1 MNGHG
6 ARWLID
12 IGNTRIKCASCDARG
27 VRDPVQAFAHEQADA
42 ITALLAHLR
51 QDDARDEVWLA
62 SVAPAKTTDAVDAA
76 LQASGH
82 RVHRVRTM
90 AQCGSLRIAYED
102 PERLGV
108 DRFLALLAAN
118 ARDDGPWL
126 IVSAGSALTVD
137 LLDVGGEHLG
147 GLIAPTAEH
156 MRAALAQRFSQL
168 DLPEGRVHE
177 FADNSADAIA
187 SGANAAVL
195 GLLERS
201 LESAR
206 KKLGIMPTLL
216 ITGGGAAV
224 FDTLDHPRI
233 VKLPALV
240 LDGLAILACQ
250 GGV

>member
-27 VRDPVQAFAHEQADA
+27 MRGPVQAFAHGQAGA
-42 ITALLAHLR
+42 IAALLAYLR
-51 QDDARDEVWLA
+51 QDDARDEAWLA
-62 SVAPAKTTDAVDAA
+62 SVAPAEIADAVEAA
-76 LQASGH
+76 LRENGY

-90 AQCGSLRIAYED
+90 AQCGSLRIAYDD
-102 PERLGV
+102 PARLGV
-108 DRFLALLAAN
+108 DRFLALLAAC

-137 LLDVGGEHLG
+137 LLDAGGEHLG

-177 FADNSADAIA
+177 FAGNSADAIA
-187 SGANAAVL
+187 SGTHAAVL
-195 GLLERS
+195 GLVERS
-201 LESAR
+201 LGSAR
-206 KKLGIMPTLL
+206 KKLGAMPTLL
-216 ITGGGAAV
+216 ITGGGVAV

-233 VKLPALV
+233 VQLPALV
-240 LDGLAILACQ
+240 LDGLAILASQ
-250 GGV
+250 GGD

>member
-1 MNGHG
+1 MNNHD

-12 IGNTRIKCASCDARG
+12 IGNTRIKCALCDARG
-27 VRDPVQAFAHEQADA
+27 VRGPVQAFAHERTDA
-42 ITALLAHLR
+42 IAALLTHL
-51 QDDARDEVWLA
+51 QQNDARAEVWLA
-62 SVAPAKTTDAVDAA
+62 SVAPAKITDAVDAA
-76 LQASGH
+76 LRENGY

-90 AQCGSLRIAYED
+90 AQCGRLRIAYNE
-102 PERLGV
+102 PTRLGV
-108 DRFLALLAAN
+108 DRFLALLAAS

-137 LLDVGGEHLG
+137 LLDIGGEHLG

-156 MRAALAQRFSQL
+156 MRAALAQRFPQL
-168 DLPEGRVHE
+168 DLPEGRAHE
-177 FADNSADAIA
+177 FAGNSADAIA
-187 SGANAAVL
+187 SGANAATL
-195 GLLERS
+195 GLVERS

-206 KKLGIMPTLL
+206 KKLGTMPTLL

-240 LDGLAILACQ
+240 LDGLAILARQ
-250 GGV
+250 GGD